1 MNLKNWNELKNYDIS
16 RYIKQRDGFDYLP
29 WGSCI
34 EILHELG
41 AEKVIFSPVVNPEN
55 GSSLFMSE
63 QTFTDKNG
71 NVNRCYEVRVHV
83 EIDDLHF
90 DVQFPLMNGSNPV
103 KDNSM
108 SQQRLWNAQTR
119 AFVKGVALYTGLGF
133 KLWLKEPE
141 SDPFESLDKHDIKKI
156 KERVQIEYTQLLKN
170 RLSQDD
176 IAEKLEMTKDEVK
189 EYFKMFN
196 KLFDFEQR
204 LLSIR

>member
-1 MNLKNWNELKNYDIS
+1 MISKSWNELKNYDIS

-29 WGSCI
+29 WGSCV
-34 EILHELG
+34 EILHDLG
-41 AEKVIFSPVVNPEN
+41 AEKVIFYPVVNPES

-83 EIDDLHF
+83 KIDELHF

-156 KERVQIEYTQLLKN
+156 KERVQIEYTQLLKR